1 MESCCYW
8 WPGRVK
14 KSKAVLNNTLT
25 IVNLHTKV
33 HSLDMRREKQV
44 GERAFMSLGGLNGCH
59 LWSVCWMRPMTLQG
73 SAVYSSNRKLHTSY
87 TTLTAGP
94 IISWYQ
100 SSNWKVSKPLSI
112 VVTHPIQNKVY
123 ANLWITRTIF
133 LADVAVPQH
142 SMVQIGLKIHLWS
155 QGFMFEIILILLRL
169 YHVTELYFK
178 GNCE

>member
-1 MESCCYW
+1 MENCCYW

-14 KSKAVLNNTLT
+14 KSKAMLKNTLT
-25 IVNLHTKV
+25 IVNLHRKV
-33 HSLDMRREKQV
+33 QSLDMRREKQV

-59 LWSVCWMRPMTLQG
+59 LWSVCWMWPMTLRG

-94 IISWYQ
+94 IISWYR

-133 LADVAVPQH
+133 FPSRCCSAPAQYGTNWSYNSFVISRLQVSHHPGPDATLSCH
-142 SMVQIGLKIHLWS
+142 STL
-155 QGFMFEIILILLRL
+155 F
-169 YHVTELYFK
+169 
-178 GNCE
+178 